1 MVGGD
6 YPQRARAA
14 TDRLNVTE
22 MTNSKTPYAPERVL
36 GPASGSALAF
46 AGAKRRK
53 LVPRRPVDQVA
64 ALLASMGTPEDGGW
78 ADDGS
83 DSELRRQLDALMRY
97 HRLAF
102 KAAREVARLVDPER
116 TDDEHDDDEDD
127 HTPYDVATT
136 RSVRLD
142 Y

>member
-6 YPQRARAA
+6 YPQRERAA

-36 GPASGSALAF
+36 GPTSGSALAF

-78 ADDGS
+78 ADN

-102 KAAREVARLVDPER
+102 KAARQVARLVDPER

-127 HTPYDVATT
+127 HAPCDATAT
-136 RSVRLD
+136 RSVCLD